1 MVAKD
6 TPIALPLPTRRATIR
21 LARRLAP
28 CLEASDL
35 VVLSG
40 PLGSGKT
47 FLARALCRALGLPES
62 VRVTSPTFTLI
73 HEYDTCPPMAHAD
86 LYRLSEP
93 RDVEQLGLRWM
104 RDDGWLVVVEWGQP
118 YVQILGG
125 DAVMVDLE
133 VEPRRATIRA
143 LGPRGECVVEEFL
156 AGGLG

>member
-1 MVAKD
+1 MHAED
-6 TPIALPLPTRRATIR
+6 TLIALPLLTRRATIR
-21 LARRLAP
+21 LAHRLAP

-73 HEYDTCPPMAHAD
+73 HEYDTRPPMAHAD

-93 RDVEQLGLRWM
+93 NDVEQLGLRWM
-104 RDDGWLVVVEWGQP
+104 RDDGWLVVVEWGAP

-125 DAVMVDLE
+125 DAVIVDLDL
-133 VEPRRATIRA
+133 EPRRATMRA
-143 LGPRGECVVEEFL
+143 SGPRGQCVLEEFL
-156 AGGLG
+156 AAGLE